1 MNKCIV
7 IQRKS
12 ALEKGKRSR
21 MKGAENPELWLCGG
35 GWYHSTE
42 HFRGRGQF
50 SSPFL
55 LSVLLSDLL
64 CAGPAPFV
72 LDMWLS
78 MDQGCVFS
86 HVR

>member
-35 GWYHSTE
+35 LCCTIQLNTSGGGHS
-42 HFRGRGQF
+42 
-50 SSPFL
+50 
-55 LSVLLSDLL
+55 SVLHFFYL
-64 CAGPAPFV
+64 CSSQIV
-72 LDMWLS
+72 LDQLPL
-78 MDQGCVFS
+78 C
-86 HVR
+86 